1 MTDKNNPIDPTIAEL
16 EFRAEESLRRANLHP
31 EGSALHRAWLRSAS
45 GWQNEAIRVRNE
57 GLAPYLRALHPRTDG
72 VDELIEKVI
81 ASLNV
86 PGVNLT
92 TPELRRAAV
101 ALLAEEIA
109 GAANP
114 LRPYLCTDEA
124 SGGLTVTY
132 EARSAEAALAEYIA
146 DALSSP
152 SSYNQG
158 EDGVSAQI
166 PAYARFDDPETGDID
181 EASGVIDFGTDEAED
196 EDDWVEWMEHDGYE
210 TGPGYSYEILRLRNH
225 GYERDGWYWQACHA
239 GCLPDSDYPT
249 GPFVTREDAVED
261 ALGDA

>member
-1 MTDKNNPIDPTIAEL
+1 MTDQKNP
-16 EFRAEESLRRANLHP
+16 ANAKL
-31 EGSALHRAWLRSAS
+31 
-45 GWQNEAIRVRNE
+45 NE
-57 GLAPYLRALHPRTDG
+57 GLAPYLRGLHPQTEG
-72 VDELIEKVI
+72 IDELIEKVI
-81 ASLNV
+81 ASLQPLYA
-86 PGVNLT
+86 PGVTLT
-92 TPELRRAAV
+92 TVQFRRVAV

-109 GAANP
+109 RAAKP
-114 LRPYLCTDEA
+114 TGYIHRFRTYLCTDEA
-124 SGGLTVTY
+124 SGGVSVPY
-132 EARSAEAALAEYIA
+132 EATSAEAALVEYIA
-146 DALSSP
+146 DALTDP

-249 GPFVTREDAVED
+249 GPFVTREDAVE
-261 ALGDA
+261 AAFGDAYS